1 MSEPVYDI
9 TDDVKRDVLAATDL
23 VQLIGAVTSLK
34 KAGRSWKGLCP
45 FHGEKSPSFHVHPDK
60 GFYYC
65 FGCGAKGD
73 AITFVR
79 ETERLEFPDAV
90 AYLARLAGVTL
101 PMRRSGTRVDRGKE
115 TRAAEAMNLAAAF
128 FRGNLDRHPAARALL
143 EKRGLTPEEA
153 HAHGFGAALD
163 AWDALRNA
171 LSPRVPEDTLVE
183 AGLLQKNPET
193 GRVYDRFR
201 NRLTIEIRDGRGE
214 ILGFGARAFGD
225 DQPKY
230 LNSPETARFSKG
242 KLLYGL
248 DRAKEAIRRED
259 EVLLVEGYF
268 DRIACE
274 RAGAANAVAS
284 MGTALTAAQVDLLAR
299 QAATVIVA
307 YDGDAPG
314 VAAAYKAFPL
324 LLARGAHVRHLAL
337 PDGHDPDSYLA
348 AHGAEALRGAIAA
361 APPLLATLLARI
373 PAASEKDPTER
384 AALLRE
390 AADILTAAP
399 DPVLRHEL
407 LSGLARGAGVPLSV
421 LAPQQGKKTTLQPV
435 RTATEAGTQRPPV
448 ELPEQEA
455 RVLAALLSEWPES
468 APLAGRIPAEV
479 FFHPIAKE
487 VLMALKGL
495 DAGSGG
501 LDFSEFTSHL
511 GPDAGPLAAELL
523 LRPDNSRAET
533 PGESGNPSG
542 TQNENTPNEN
552 QSGTQ
557 SGNQSRTKSG
567 LSRIHIPLLQL
578 KIRSLEETARGLQP
592 EIQDAAAAG
601 NLPGRDAAY
610 RRKQALVEEIRT
622 LKAELKAET
631 ARRI

>member
-90 AYLARLAGVTL
+90 AYLARLAGVAV
-101 PMRRSGTRVDRGKE
+101 PVRRSGTRVDRGKE
-115 TRAAEAMNLAAAF
+115 TRASEALSLAAAF
-128 FRGNLDRHPAARALL
+128 FRANLDRHPAARALL
-143 EKRGLTPEEA
+143 EKRGLSAEEGRA
-153 HAHGFGAALD
+153 YGFGAALD
-163 AWDALRNA
+163 AWDALKSA
-171 LSPRVPEDTLVE
+171 LAQRVSEDTLVD

-248 DRAKEAIRRED
+248 DRAKEAIRKED
-259 EVLLVEGYF
+259 AVLLVEGYF

-284 MGTALTAAQVDLLAR
+284 MGTALTAQQVDLLAR

-314 VAAAYKAFPL
+314 IAAAYKAFPL
-324 LLARGAHVRHLAL
+324 LLARGVHVKHLAL
-337 PDGHDPDSYLA
+337 PEGNDPDSYLA
-348 AHGAEALRGAIAA
+348 ARGPDALCAAIAS
-361 APPLLATLLARI
+361 APPLLETLLAGI
-373 PAASEKDPTER
+373 PAASGEDPTER
-384 AALLRE
+384 AMKLRE
-390 AADILTAAP
+390 AVDILTVAP

-421 LAPQQGKKTTLQPV
+421 LAPPPGKKTGLSPVKPV
-435 RTATEAGTQRPPV
+435 RDAAPKGHPI
-448 ELPEQEA
+448 ELPDQEA

-468 APLAGRIPAEV
+468 APLTERIPAEV
-479 FFHPIAKE
+479 FSHPVARE
-487 VLMALKGL
+487 LFNALKELPPGP
-495 DAGSGG
+495 GT
-501 LDFSEFTSHL
+501 LDFSQLTSHL
-511 GPDAGPLAAELL
+511 GTDAGPLAAELL
-523 LRPDNSRAET
+523 LRQSTSGAET
-533 PGESGNPSG
+533 HAESG
-542 TQNENTPNEN
+542 E
-552 QSGTQ
+552 
-557 SGNQSRTKSG
+557 KSG

-578 KIRSLEETARGLQP
+578 KIRLLQEASENLQP
-592 EIQDAAAAG
+592 EILSAASTGDLLTTRKKQDLA
-601 NLPGRDAAY
+601 
-610 RRKQALVEEIRT
+610 EEIRR

>member
-9 TDDVKRDVLAATDL
+9 TDDVKRDVLAGTDL

-34 KAGRSWKGLCP
+34 KAGHSWKGLCP
-45 FHGEKSPSFHVHPDK
+45 FHTEKSASFNVHPDK

-90 AYLARLAGVTL
+90 AYLARLAGISL

-115 TRAAEAMNLAAAF
+115 TRAAEALGLAAAF
-128 FRGNLDRHPAARALL
+128 FRANLDNHPAARALL
-143 EKRGLTPEEA
+143 EKRGLTPEEG
-153 HAHGFGAALD
+153 HAYGFGAALD
-163 AWDALRNA
+163 AWDALKSA
-171 LSPRVPEDTLVE
+171 LAPRVPEDTSLE

-248 DRAKEAIRRED
+248 DRAKEAIRKED
-259 EVLLVEGYF
+259 VVLLVEGYF

-274 RAGAANAVAS
+274 RAGAGNAVAS
-284 MGTALTAAQVDLLAR
+284 MGTALTSQQVDLLAR
-299 QAATVIVA
+299 QAATVVVA

-314 VAAAYKAFPL
+314 IAAAYKAFPL
-324 LLARGAHVRHLAL
+324 LVARGVHVRHLAL
-337 PDGHDPDSYLA
+337 PEGHDPDSFLA
-348 AHGAEALRGAIAA
+348 AHGPEALRAAIAG
-361 APPLLATLLARI
+361 APPLLEALLARI
-373 PAASEKDPTER
+373 PAASGQDPTER
-384 AALLRE
+384 AAKLRE
-390 AADILTAAP
+390 AVDILTAAP

-407 LSGLARGAGVPLSV
+407 LSGLSRGAGVPLSV
-421 LAPQQGKKTTLQPV
+421 LAPPAGKKTGFSPV
-435 RTATEAGTQRPPV
+435 KPAQDAAAPRHSL

-455 RVLAALLSEWPES
+455 RVLAALLSEWPDS
-468 APLAGRIPAEV
+468 APLALRIPADV
-479 FFHPIAKE
+479 FFHPVAKE
-487 VLMALKGL
+487 VLMALKEL
-495 DAGSGG
+495 PAGTGT
-501 LDFSEFTSHL
+501 LDFSQLTSHL
-511 GPDAGPLAAELL
+511 GADAGPLAAELL
-523 LRPDNSRAET
+523 LRQGNSGAET
-533 PGESGNPSG
+533 PG
-542 TQNENTPNEN
+542 
-552 QSGTQ
+552 QSGD
-557 SGNQSRTKSG
+557 KSG

-578 KIRSLEETARGLQP
+578 KIRSLEETAKGLQP

-601 NLPGRDAAY
+601 NLEGRDAAY
-610 RRKQALVEEIRT
+610 RRKQTLVEEIRK

>member
-9 TDDVKRDVLAATDL
+9 TDDVKREVLAATDL
-23 VQLIGAVTSLK
+23 VQLIGATTSLK

-45 FHGEKSPSFHVHPDK
+45 FHTEKSASFHVHPDK

-90 AYLARLAGVTL
+90 AYLARLAGVAV
-101 PMRRSGTRVDRGKE
+101 PVRKSGTRVDRARE
-115 TRAAEAMNLAAAF
+115 TRAAEALSLAAAF
-128 FRGNLDRHPAARALL
+128 FRANLDRHPAARALL
-143 EKRGLTPEEA
+143 EKRGLTPEEG
-153 HAHGFGAALD
+153 HAFGFGAALD
-163 AWDALRNA
+163 GWDALRTA
-171 LSPRVPEDTLVE
+171 LAPRVQEDTLVE
-183 AGLLQKNPET
+183 AGLLQRNPET

-225 DQPKY
+225 DEPKY

-242 KLLYGL
+242 RLLYGL

-259 EVLLVEGYF
+259 VVVLVEGYF

-284 MGTALTAAQVDLLAR
+284 MGTALTSQQVDLLAR
-299 QAATVIVA
+299 QAATVVVA

-324 LLARGAHVRHLAL
+324 LVARGVHVRHLAL
-337 PDGHDPDSYLA
+337 PEGHDPDSYLA
-348 AHGAEALRGAIAA
+348 AHGPEALRAAITG
-361 APPLLATLLARI
+361 APPLLAALLSRI
-373 PAASEKDPTER
+373 PAAAGQDPTER
-384 AALLRE
+384 AAKLRE
-390 AADILTAAP
+390 AVDIVTAAP

-407 LSGLARGAGVPLSV
+407 LAGLSRGAGVPLSA
-421 LAPQQGKKTTLQPV
+421 LGPSGKKSGPPPV
-435 RTATEAGTQRPPV
+435 KPTPEAAAPRHSV

-455 RVLAALLSEWPES
+455 RVLATLLSEWPRS
-468 APLAGRIPAEV
+468 APLAARIPAGV
-479 FFHPIAKE
+479 FSHPVAKE
-487 VLMALKGL
+487 LLMAIKELPEG
-495 DAGSGG
+495 AGT
-501 LDFSEFTSHL
+501 LDFSQLTSHL
-511 GPDAGPLAAELL
+511 GADAGPLAAEFLL
-523 LRPDNSRAET
+523 GQGYLKAET
-533 PGESGNPSG
+533 KGED
-542 TQNENTPNEN
+542 
-552 QSGTQ
+552 
-557 SGNQSRTKSG
+557 G

-578 KIRSLEETARGLQP
+578 KIRSLEEAARGLQP
-592 EIQDAAAAG
+592 EIQDAVSSG

-610 RRKQALVEEIRT
+610 RRKQDLVEEIRN

-631 ARRI
+631 ARRM

>member
-9 TDDVKRDVLAATDL
+9 TDDVKRDVLAATDI
-23 VQLIGAVTSLK
+23 VSLIGATTSLK

-45 FHGEKSPSFHVHPDK
+45 FHGEKTPSFHVHPDK

-65 FGCGAKGD
+65 FGCSAKGD

-90 AYLARLAGVTL
+90 AYLARLAGITL

-115 TRAAEAMNLAAAF
+115 TRTSEALVLAAGF
-128 FRGNLDRHPAARALL
+128 FRANLEKHTGARALL
-143 EKRGLTPEEA
+143 EKRGLTLDEA
-153 HAHGFGAALD
+153 RLYGFGAALD
-163 AWDALRNA
+163 AWDALRSA
-171 LSPRVPEDTLVE
+171 LSLNIPDETLVD

-201 NRLTIEIRDGRGE
+201 HRLTIEIKDARGE

-284 MGTALTAAQVDLLAR
+284 MGTALTPAQVELLAR

-314 VAAAYKAFPL
+314 IAAAYKAFPL
-324 LLARGAHVRHLAL
+324 LLARGTRVRHLAL
-337 PDGHDPDSYLA
+337 PEGHDPDSYFLEK
-348 AHGAEALRGAIAA
+348 GAEQLRAAISA
-361 APPLLATLLARI
+361 APGILETLLARI
-373 PAASEKDPTER
+373 PAADSKDPTER
-384 AALLRE
+384 AAKLRE
-390 AADILTAAP
+390 AADILTAAA

-407 LSGLARGAGVPLSV
+407 LSGLAHGAGVPLSV
-421 LAPQQGKKTTLQPV
+421 LAPVPGKKTSPAAV
-435 RTATEAGTQRPPV
+435 RSNREAASGGHPPA

-455 RVLAALLSEWPES
+455 RVLSALLTEWPES
-468 APLAGRIPAEV
+468 AALAQRIPVDV

-487 VLMALKGL
+487 VFIALKGL
-495 DAGSGG
+495 STEPGT
-501 LDFSEFTSHL
+501 LDFSSLTSHL
-511 GPDAGPLAAELL
+511 GADAGPVAAELL
-523 LRPDNSRAET
+523 LNERGSRAEN
-533 PGESGNPSG
+533 PGESG
-542 TQNENTPNEN
+542 E
-552 QSGTQ
+552 
-557 SGNQSRTKSG
+557 KG
-567 LSRIHIPLLQL
+567 LSRIHIPLIQL
-578 KIRSLEETARGLQP
+578 KIRFLEETAKGLQP
-592 EIQDAAAAG
+592 EIQSTAASG
-601 NLPGRDAAY
+601 NLEGRDAAY
-610 RRKQALVEEIRT
+610 RRKQSLVEEIRR
-622 LKAELKAET
+622 LKAELKSEN

>member
-9 TDDVKRDVLAATDL
+9 TDDAKREVLAATDL
-23 VQLIGAVTSLK
+23 VQLIGATTSLK

-45 FHGEKSPSFHVHPDK
+45 FHTEKSASFHVHPDK

-90 AYLARLAGVTL
+90 AYLARLGGVTL

-115 TRAAEAMNLAAAF
+115 TRAAEALSLAAAF
-128 FRGNLDRHPAARALL
+128 FRASLDRHPAARAFL
-143 EKRGLTPEEA
+143 EKRGLTLEEG
-153 HAHGFGAALD
+153 HAYGFGAALD
-163 AWDALRNA
+163 AWDALKTSLA
-171 LSPRVPEDTLVE
+171 PRVQEDTLVE

-225 DQPKY
+225 DEPKY

-284 MGTALTAAQVDLLAR
+284 MGTALTSAQVDLLAR
-299 QAATVIVA
+299 QAATVVVA

-324 LLARGAHVRHLAL
+324 LLARGVHVRHLAL
-337 PDGHDPDSYLA
+337 PEGHDPDSYLA
-348 AHGAEALRGAIAA
+348 AHGPEALRAAIAGA
-361 APPLLATLLARI
+361 LPLLPALLVRI
-373 PAASEKDPTER
+373 PAAAGQDPTER
-384 AALLRE
+384 AAKLRE
-390 AADILTAAP
+390 AVDILTVAP

-421 LAPQQGKKTTLQPV
+421 LAPPLGKKSGLSPV
-435 RTATEAGTQRPPV
+435 KPTPEAAAPRHSL
-448 ELPEQEA
+448 ELPDQEA

-468 APLAGRIPAEV
+468 APLAARIPVSV
-479 FFHPIAKE
+479 FFHPVAKE
-487 VLMALKGL
+487 LLMAIKDLPVGTRT
-495 DAGSGG
+495 
-501 LDFSEFTSHL
+501 LDFSQLTSHL
-511 GPDAGPLAAELL
+511 GADAGPLAAELL
-523 LRPDNSRAET
+523 LRQGSSRAET
-533 PGESGNPSG
+533 QGESGD
-542 TQNENTPNEN
+542 
-552 QSGTQ
+552 
-557 SGNQSRTKSG
+557 KSG
-567 LSRIHIPLLQL
+567 ISRIHIPLLQL

-592 EIQDAAAAG
+592 EIQDAAATG
-601 NLPGRDAAY
+601 NLEGRDAAY
-610 RRKQALVEEIRT
+610 RRKQTLVEEIRN

>member
-23 VQLIGAVTSLK
+23 VQLVGTATSLK

-45 FHGEKSPSFHVHPDK
+45 FHSEKTPSFHVHPDK

-79 ETERLEFPDAV
+79 ETERFEFPEAV
-90 AYLARLAGVTL
+90 AYLARLAGITL

-115 TRAAEAMNLAAAF
+115 TRAAEALALSAAF
-128 FRGNLDRHPAARALL
+128 FRANLDRHEAAKALL
-143 EKRGLTPEEA
+143 EKRGLSLEDA
-153 HAHGFGAALD
+153 HAYGLGAAID
-163 AWDALRNA
+163 AWDALKTSLA
-171 LSPRVPEDTLVE
+171 PRVQEDTALD
-183 AGLLQKNPET
+183 AGLLQRNPET

-259 EVLLVEGYF
+259 VVLLVEGYF

-274 RAGAANAVAS
+274 RADASNAVAS
-284 MGTALTAAQVDLLAR
+284 MGTALTPAQADLLGR

-314 VAAAYKAFPL
+314 LAAAYKAFPL
-324 LLARGAHVRHLAL
+324 LLSRGVNVRHLAL
-337 PDGHDPDSYLA
+337 PDGHDPDSYLSA
-348 AHGAEALRGAIAA
+348 RGADALRAAIAA
-361 APPLLATLLARI
+361 CPALLETLLERI
-373 PAASEKDPTER
+373 PTAGASDPTER
-384 AALLRE
+384 AVKLRE
-390 AADILTAAP
+390 AVDILSAAS

-421 LAPQQGKKTTLQPV
+421 LAKAEGV
-435 RTATEAGTQRPPV
+435 TQRKNPV
-448 ELPEQEA
+448 GQGVRESPVAAQPELPGREA
-455 RVLAALLSEWPES
+455 KVLGAFLEDLVNAKPGAGSLGPLVEVIDIDLFTHPVAKEILAALRECWSQ
-468 APLAGRIPAEV
+468 
-479 FFHPIAKE
+479 
-487 VLMALKGL
+487 
-495 DAGSGG
+495 SGT
-501 LDFSEFTSHL
+501 LDFSSLSTHL
-511 GPDAGPLAAELL
+511 GADAGLVAAQLL
-523 LRPDNSRAET
+523 SIEDSLRAE
-533 PGESGNPSG
+533 GAV
-542 TQNENTPNEN
+542 NEGSE
-552 QSGTQ
+552 
-557 SGNQSRTKSG
+557 G
-567 LSRIHIPLLQL
+567 LSRIQIPLLQL
-578 KIRSLEETARGLQP
+578 KIRLLEETAENLQP
-592 EIQDAAAAG
+592 EILKAASTG
-601 NLPGRDAAY
+601 DLPAT
-610 RRKQALVEEIRT
+610 RRKQELVEEIRR
-622 LKAELKAET
+622 LKAELRAEN

>member
-23 VQLIGAVTSLK
+23 VQLVGATTSLK

-45 FHGEKSPSFHVHPDK
+45 FHTEKSPSFHVHPDK

-79 ETERLEFPDAV
+79 EIERLEFPDAV
-90 AYLARLAGVTL
+90 AYLARLAGITL

-115 TRAAEAMNLAAAF
+115 TRAAEALSLAAAF
-128 FRGNLDRHPAARALL
+128 FRANLDTHPAARALL
-143 EKRGLTPEEA
+143 EKRGLTPEEG
-153 HAHGFGAALD
+153 HAYGFGAALD
-163 AWDALRNA
+163 AWDALKTA
-171 LSPRVPEDTLVE
+171 LLPRVQEDTLVE
-183 AGLLQKNPET
+183 AGLVQKNPET

-248 DRAKEAIRRED
+248 DRAKEAIRKED
-259 EVLLVEGYF
+259 VVLLVEGYF

-284 MGTALTAAQVDLLAR
+284 MGTALTSPQVDLLAR
-299 QAATVIVA
+299 QAATVVVA

-337 PDGHDPDSYLA
+337 PEGHDPDSYLA
-348 AHGAEALRGAIAA
+348 AHGPEALRAAIAA
-361 APPLLATLLARI
+361 APPLLTALLVRI
-373 PAASEKDPTER
+373 PAAAGQDPTER
-384 AALLRE
+384 AAKLRE
-390 AADILTAAP
+390 AVDILNVAP

-407 LSGLARGAGVPLSV
+407 LSGLAREAGVPLSV
-421 LAPQQGKKTTLQPV
+421 LARGDAAAEGKKQAGQAVRKAPV
-435 RTATEAGTQRPPV
+435 AAQQ
-448 ELPEQEA
+448 ELPGQEA
-455 RVLAALLSEWPES
+455 KVLAAFLDDLVNAKSGEARL
-468 APLAGRIPAEV
+468 APLVQVIDIEL
-479 FFHPIAKE
+479 FTHPIAKE
-487 VLMALKGL
+487 ILVALREY
-495 DAGSGG
+495 GSQPGT
-501 LDFSEFTSHL
+501 LDFSSLSTHL
-511 GPDAGPLAAELL
+511 GADAGLVAAQLL
-523 LRPDNSRAET
+523 SKEDSLRAE
-533 PGESGNPSG
+533 GAVQESS
-542 TQNENTPNEN
+542 E
-552 QSGTQ
+552 
-557 SGNQSRTKSG
+557 G
-567 LSRIHIPLLQL
+567 LSRIQIPLMQL
-578 KIRSLEETARGLQP
+578 KIRLLDETAENLQP
-592 EIQDAAAAG
+592 EILNAASTG
-601 NLPGRDAAY
+601 DLPAT
-610 RRKQALVEEIRT
+610 RKKQELVEEIRR

>member
-23 VQLIGAVTSLK
+23 VQLIGSVTSLK

-45 FHGEKSPSFHVHPDK
+45 FHTEKSASFHVHPDK

-79 ETERLEFPDAV
+79 ETERLEFPEAV
-90 AYLARLAGVTL
+90 AYLARLAGIAV
-101 PMRRSGTRVDRGKE
+101 PVRRSGTRVDRGKE
-115 TRAAEAMNLAAAF
+115 TRAAEALSLAAAF
-128 FRGNLDRHPAARALL
+128 FRANLDRHPAARALL
-143 EKRGLTPEEA
+143 ERRGLTPEEG
-153 HAHGFGAALD
+153 HVYGFGAALD
-163 AWDALRNA
+163 AWDALRTSLA
-171 LSPRVPEDTLVE
+171 TRVQEDTLVE

-225 DQPKY
+225 DEPKY

-259 EVLLVEGYF
+259 LVLLVEGYF

-284 MGTALTAAQVDLLAR
+284 MGTALTTQQVDLLAR
-299 QAATVIVA
+299 QAATVVVA

-324 LLARGAHVRHLAL
+324 LLARGMHVRHLVL

-348 AHGAEALRGAIAA
+348 AHGPEALRAAIAE
-361 APPLLATLLARI
+361 APPLLQALLARI
-373 PAASEKDPTER
+373 PEAAGQDPTER
-384 AALLRE
+384 AAKLRE
-390 AADILTAAP
+390 AVDIITVAP

-421 LAPQQGKKTTLQPV
+421 FASPSGKKTGLAPV
-435 RTATEAGTQRPPV
+435 KPTPESAAPRHSV

-455 RVLAALLSEWPES
+455 RVLATLLSEWPQS
-468 APLAGRIPAEV
+468 AALTARIPAEV
-479 FFHPIAKE
+479 FSHPIAKE
-487 VLMALKGL
+487 LLTALRDLPEGT
-495 DAGSGG
+495 GT
-501 LDFSEFTSHL
+501 LDFSQLTSHL
-511 GPDAGPLAAELL
+511 GADAGPLAAELL
-523 LRPDNSRAET
+523 LGQGNSRAET
-533 PGESGNPSG
+533 PGESGD
-542 TQNENTPNEN
+542 
-552 QSGTQ
+552 
-557 SGNQSRTKSG
+557 RSG

-578 KIRSLEETARGLQP
+578 KIRLLEETARGLQP
-592 EIQDAAAAG
+592 EIQDAVASG
-601 NLPGRDAAY
+601 NLTGRDAAY
-610 RRKQALVEEIRT
+610 RRKQALVEEIRS

>member
-1 MSEPVYDI
+1 MSEPLYDI

-23 VQLIGAVTSLK
+23 VQLIGATTSLK

-45 FHGEKSPSFHVHPDK
+45 FHTEKSASFHVHPDK

-115 TRAAEAMNLAAAF
+115 TRAAEALSLAAAF
-128 FRGNLDRHPAARALL
+128 FRANLEGHPAARALL
-143 EKRGLTPEEA
+143 EKRGLTPEEG

-163 AWDALRNA
+163 AWDALRTS
-171 LSPRVPEDTLVE
+171 LLPRVQEDTLVD

-242 KLLYGL
+242 KILYGL

-259 EVLLVEGYF
+259 VVLLVEGYF

-284 MGTALTAAQVDLLAR
+284 MGTALTLQQVDLLAR
-299 QAATVIVA
+299 QAATVVVA

-324 LLARGAHVRHLAL
+324 LLTRGVHVRHLAL
-337 PDGHDPDSYLA
+337 PEGHDPDSYLA
-348 AHGAEALRGAIAA
+348 AHGPEALRAAIAA
-361 APPLLATLLARI
+361 APSILEALLMRI
-373 PAASEKDPTER
+373 PAASGQDPTER
-384 AALLRE
+384 AAKLRE
-390 AADILTAAP
+390 AVDILTVAP

-421 LAPQQGKKTTLQPV
+421 LAPPPGKKTGVRPV
-435 RTATEAGTQRPPV
+435 KPTQEAASGRHSL

-455 RVLAALLSEWPES
+455 RVLAALLTDWPRS
-468 APLAGRIPAEV
+468 APLAARIPTEV

-487 VLMALKGL
+487 LLTALKELPLGTG
-495 DAGSGG
+495 A
-501 LDFSEFTSHL
+501 LDFSQLTSHL
-511 GPDAGPLAAELL
+511 GADAGPLAAELL
-523 LRPDNSRAET
+523 LRQGDSRAET
-533 PGESGNPSG
+533 PGESGDKSG
-542 TQNENTPNEN
+542 D
-552 QSGTQ
+552 
-557 SGNQSRTKSG
+557 KSG

-610 RRKQALVEEIRT
+610 RRKQALVEEIRK

>member
-23 VQLIGAVTSLK
+23 VQLIGATTSLK

-45 FHGEKSPSFHVHPDK
+45 FHTEKSASFHVHPDK

-101 PMRRSGTRVDRGKE
+101 PMRRSGSRADRGKE
-115 TRAAEAMNLAAAF
+115 TRAAEALSLAAAF
-128 FRGNLDRHPAARALL
+128 YRANLDKHPAARALL
-143 EKRGLTPEEA
+143 EKRGLTPEEG
-153 HAHGFGAALD
+153 HAYGFGAALD
-163 AWDALRNA
+163 AWDALRTA
-171 LSPRVPEDTLVE
+171 LLPRVQEDTLVE

-259 EVLLVEGYF
+259 VVILVEGYF

-274 RAGAANAVAS
+274 RAGAANALAS
-284 MGTALTAAQVDLLAR
+284 MGTALTSQQVDLLAR
-299 QAATVIVA
+299 HSSTVVVA

-314 VAAAYKAFPL
+314 LAAAYKAFPL
-324 LLARGAHVRHLAL
+324 LLQRGLTVRHLVL
-337 PDGHDPDSYLA
+337 PEGHDPDSLLREK
-348 AHGAEALRGAIAA
+348 GAEGLRAALAKAQPLMASLLSRIPGPTANPEVRAERLSEAA
-361 APPLLATLLARI
+361 GILLEAKDPGLRNEFLATLAVS
-373 PAASEKDPTER
+373 AAV
-384 AALLRE
+384 
-390 AADILTAAP
+390 
-399 DPVLRHEL
+399 PV
-407 LSGLARGAGVPLSV
+407 ST
-421 LAPQQGKKTTLQPV
+421 LAPGNKPGAQAVRKLSAVSQQ
-435 RTATEAGTQRPPV
+435 A
-448 ELPEQEA
+448 LPDQEA
-455 RVLAALLSEWPES
+455 RVLSVLLADWPGSIEVTERV
-468 APLAGRIPAEV
+468 PLE
-479 FFHPIAKE
+479 FFTHPVAKE
-487 VLMALKGL
+487 ILTALKEFASQPG
-495 DAGSGG
+495 A
-501 LDFSEFTSHL
+501 LDFSSLTTHL
-511 GPDAGPLAAELL
+511 GADAGPVAAQLL
-523 LRPDNSRAET
+523 LRESNLEAE
-533 PGESGNPSG
+533 GAV
-542 TQNENTPNEN
+542 
-552 QSGTQ
+552 
-557 SGNQSRTKSG
+557 TKGSEG
-567 LSRIHIPLLQL
+567 LSRIQIPLMQL
-578 KIRSLEETARGLQP
+578 KIRLLEETAANLQP
-592 EIQDAAAAG
+592 EIQQAASTGDLPAGEAAA
-601 NLPGRDAAY
+601 
-610 RRKQALVEEIRT
+610 RKKQDLVEEIRR
-622 LKAELKAET
+622 LKAELRAET

>member
-23 VQLIGAVTSLK
+23 VQLVGTTTSLK

-45 FHGEKSPSFHVHPDK
+45 FHGEKTPSFHVHPDK

-90 AYLARLAGVTL
+90 AYLARLAGITL

-115 TRAAEAMNLAAAF
+115 TRVAEALALAAAF
-128 FRGNLDRHPAARALL
+128 FRANLDRHEAARALL
-143 EKRGLTPEEA
+143 EKRGLSREDA
-153 HAHGFGAALD
+153 RLYGLGAALD
-163 AWDALRNA
+163 AWDALKISLA
-171 LSPRVPEDTLVE
+171 PRVQEDTALE

-248 DRAKEAIRRED
+248 DRAKEAIRKED
-259 EVLLVEGYF
+259 SVLLVEGYF

-274 RAGAANAVAS
+274 RAGVANAVAS
-284 MGTALTAAQVDLLAR
+284 MGTALTPAQADLLAR

-314 VAAAYKAFPL
+314 LAAAYKAFPL
-324 LLARGAHVRHLAL
+324 LLARGVYVKHLVL
-337 PDGHDPDSYLA
+337 PDGHDPDSFLREKGPESLRA
-348 AHGAEALRGAIAA
+348 AVASSPSLVTSLINRIPGTSANPKVRSERLAEAAGILLEAKDPSLRNE
-361 APPLLATLLARI
+361 LLATLA
-373 PAASEKDPTER
+373 
-384 AALLRE
+384 
-390 AADILTAAP
+390 
-399 DPVLRHEL
+399 V
-407 LSGLARGAGVPLSV
+407 GLGVPLNTLV
-421 LAPQQGKKTTLQPV
+421 PGKKTALAPV
-435 RTATEAGTQRPPV
+435 TPTPAAAGSRASLD
-448 ELPEQEA
+448 LPEGEA
-455 RVLAALLSEWPES
+455 RVLSALLTEWPES
-468 APLAGRIPAEV
+468 AALTERLPPEI
-479 FFHPIAKE
+479 FTHPIARE
-487 VLMALKGL
+487 ILLALQAIRGEP
-495 DAGSGG
+495 AT

-511 GPDAGPLAAELL
+511 GADAGPLAAELL
-523 LRPDNSRAET
+523 LQPSNSRAEI
-533 PGESGNPSG
+533 PGESGD
-542 TQNENTPNEN
+542 T
-552 QSGTQ
+552 
-557 SGNQSRTKSG
+557 SGNKSG

-578 KIRSLEETARGLQP
+578 KIRFLEDSAKGLQP
-592 EIQDAAAAG
+592 EIQNAAATGDAE
-601 NLPGRDAAY
+601 GREAAY
-610 RRKQALVEEIRT
+610 RRKKALVEEIRR
-622 LKAELKAET
+622 LKAELKAEN
-631 ARRI
+631 ASRI

>member
-9 TDDVKRDVLAATDL
+9 SDDVKRDVLAATDL
-23 VQLIGAVTSLK
+23 VALVGATTSLK

-45 FHGEKSPSFHVHPDK
+45 FHGEKTPSFHVHPDK

-79 ETERLEFPDAV
+79 ETERLEFPEAV

-115 TRAAEAMNLAAAF
+115 TRAAEALALAAGF
-128 FRGNLDRHPAARALL
+128 FRANLDRHAAARTLL
-143 EKRGLTPEEA
+143 EKRGLTLEEA
-153 HAHGFGAALD
+153 HAYGFGAALD
-163 AWDALRNA
+163 AWDALKTSLA
-171 LSPRVPEDTLVE
+171 ARVQEDTLLD

-248 DRAKEAIRRED
+248 DRAKEAIRKED
-259 EVLLVEGYF
+259 SVLLVEGYF

-284 MGTALTAAQVDLLAR
+284 MGTALTTQQADLLAR

-314 VAAAYKAFPL
+314 LAAAYKAFPL
-324 LLARGAHVRHLAL
+324 LLTRGTHVRHLAL
-337 PDGHDPDSYLA
+337 PDGHDPDSYLQA
-348 AHGAEALRGAIAA
+348 RGADALRGVITA
-361 APPLLATLLARI
+361 APALLETLLARI
-373 PAASEKDPTER
+373 PASGGPDPTER
-384 AALLRE
+384 AAKLRE
-390 AADILTAAP
+390 AADILSAAP

-407 LSGLARGAGVPLSV
+407 LAGLARGAGIPISVIAKKTALPL
-421 LAPQQGKKTTLQPV
+421 GKKTTAPKV
-435 RTATEAGTQRPPV
+435 MDDAGSRHI
-448 ELPEQEA
+448 ELPGAEA
-455 RVLAALLSEWPES
+455 RVLRVFLNNWDQA
-468 APLAGRIPAEV
+468 APLIRRIPPDL
-479 FFHPIAKE
+479 FTHPISIEIFRFLSQKAE
-487 VLMALKGL
+487 
-495 DAGSGG
+495 DPSS
-501 LDFSEFTSHL
+501 LDFSELATHL
-511 GPDAGPLAAELL
+511 GGDAGPVALQFLLRESSEVAPPATPEDGEMGLADAHKSLL
-523 LRPDNSRAET
+523 LLQIPRKEGLLDSLQSEIHRAVENGDTERPR
-533 PGESGNPSG
+533 
-542 TQNENTPNEN
+542 
-552 QSGTQ
+552 
-557 SGNQSRTKSG
+557 
-567 LSRIHIPLLQL
+567 
-578 KIRSLEETARGLQP
+578 TAREEKRALSQ
-592 EIQDAAAAG
+592 EISRLKADF
-601 NLPGRDAAY
+601 
-610 RRKQALVEEIRT
+610 RRKENKKT
-622 LKAELKAET
+622 
-631 ARRI
+631 